1 VEADF
6 EDTVLVPSRP
16 RPQADDGVDEDTVVP
31 RKWARQAIVVPAQAP
46 APAPKAEPI
55 QTPEPI
61 HSAEPA
67 RLVEPAATAE
77 SVQEAEAAQVPVP
90 QESQNLS
97 ASAAAQGQTT
107 RSAKTATKRRTSK
120 KQGERHPPSLVEP
133 APARQRRVP
142 LTHKRLQE
150 TLRVPEAAHEPSVL
164 SAAQPAAVA
173 IPVFGFRLGERA
185 PISLD
190 VPALVG
196 RHPAA
201 PRIPGKVFPRLV
213 RVPSALSEVSGTHIE
228 LRQDGASVIVTDL
241 RSTNGTVVRMPGS
254 RPIKLRQG
262 ESLVVRPGT
271 LVDIGDGNVIEI
283 LSPPRL
289 GVPADSA
296 GERHWS

>member
-31 RKWARQAIVVPAQAP
+31 RKWVKQAIIVPALIAE
-46 APAPKAEPI
+46 PAPKTELI
-55 QTPEPI
+55 QT
-61 HSAEPA
+61 AEPA
-67 RLVEPAATAE
+67 QSVEPAATAE
-77 SVQEAEAAQVPVP
+77 SAQVPVP
-90 QESQNLS
+90 QESQDVA
-97 ASAAAQGQTT
+97 ASAAAQSQST
-107 RSAKTATKRRTSK
+107 RSAKTATKRRMSK

-213 RVPSALSEVSGTHIE
+213 RVPSALSEVSGTHLE

-296 GERHWS
+296 GEGHWS